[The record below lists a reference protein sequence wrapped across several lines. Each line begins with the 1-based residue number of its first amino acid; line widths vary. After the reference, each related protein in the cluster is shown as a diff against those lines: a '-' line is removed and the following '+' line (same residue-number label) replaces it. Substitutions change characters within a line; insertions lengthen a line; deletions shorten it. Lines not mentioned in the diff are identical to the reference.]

1 MTRLGPL
8 LIGYTRTTTTTYP
21 SNIRVGRKEDSRLA
35 RPPPLFTITLL
46 YSNTHNAIGLLFR
59 TEIYTM
65 LLDCYSGLK
74 YSQCYWSAIQDWN
87 THNAIGLLFRMTSQ
101 HADTGDFILTN
112 SIHIIVLKGEF
123 ELPKNI
129 RRNNPV
135 SISRGVR
142 FSYCMAKWPIS
153 PVNFAM
159 QF

>member
-21 SNIRVGRKEDSRLA
+21 SNIRVGRKKTRDSLV
-35 RPPPLFTITLL
+35 LHHYLQLHYFTPI
-46 YSNTHNAIGLLFR
+46 H
-59 TEIYTM
+59 TM

-74 YSQCYWSAIQDWN
+74 YTQCYWSAIQDWN